1 MPNHISWLGIFIVA
15 NDIKIHIPVVDFHA
29 LCYY

>member
-1 MPNHISWLGIFIVA
+1 MPNHISWLGIFTVTD
-15 NDIKIHIPVVDFHA
+15 DIKIHISVVDFHV